1 MQLQES
7 AEEHQEDARGAG
19 ARSQGA
25 DPGTGVGP
33 RGTSSAIS
41 AQAPQ
46 PAGSLTKPVDIND
59 GNAAIGRGEDEGA
72 DLDSIATHIASGHDM
87 NVVSTQLSTHAIH
100 GRKTMMEG
108 EHTNVC
114 GYRVRLLT
122 SVGPLVQS

>member
-7 AEEHQEDARGAG
+7 AGEHQEAARGAG

-25 DPGTGVGP
+25 QPGTGVGP
-33 RGTSSAIS
+33 RGTSSASS

-46 PAGSLTKPVDIND
+46 PAGALPKPVDIND
-59 GNAAIGRGEDEGA
+59 DNAAIGRGEDEGA
-72 DLDSIATHIASGHDM
+72 DLDSIAAHIVSGHDM
-87 NVVSTQLSTHAIH
+87 NVVSRQLSTQATH
-100 GRKTMMEG
+100 GKKTMMEG
-108 EHTNVC
+108 EQSNGC